1 MKPIDK
7 RKVIGTVIGIIFFI
21 SCLVYFTYAWYEW
34 RSGNN
39 TVNLTIKDSSVE
51 CTNGPSIEVKNIGP
65 ILSLKDGVKANFNI
79 KNTGGE
85 EINIT
90 LGLNIT
96 SISSSLRT
104 DSFKWALLQDTTG
117 TNNFDYSKTPL
128 LSGNFSNL
136 GIKENT
142 LSSTIKVAGNKT
154 YSFVFVV
161 YIDGNMENSESMMS
175 GSMKATITYGDCG
188 TTTTKQYL
196 NTVSPGSYVK
206 YTGTNGCSGKSCKG
220 QNANYVDSSDMGYC
234 DLSDYKFNAS
244 GWRVAYINDG
254 TAYLTSGGSPEC
266 MCTDSSGNASTSCS
280 DYETTTGV
288 PNHLANL
295 NAKALTYCNS
305 TYAYGGVC
313 NNTSAWN
320 MKDEDFQKIT
330 GDTLSIAYNKIEDYY
345 DDTEGYYDDYAIINN
360 GSAYWFGSP
369 DSAFSTHAFIW
380 DPEAPRGV
388 FSTVS
393 RHAPGVRPVLRL
405 QSSVIVTGGTGTYE
419 DPYIINNGV
428 TRLAEV
434 EPGSYVKYTGTNG
447 CSGKSCEGQN
457 ANYTSTDKG
466 YCFDSDFQFN
476 TSGWR
481 IAYISNDTAYLTS
494 GGSPECMCTDSS
506 GNASTS
512 CSDSETTIGVPN
524 HLANLNAKA
533 LTYCNSTYAY
543 GGVCN
548 NTSAWNMK
556 DEDFQKITGD
566 TLSTAYDNYR
576 DYYNDFSIINN
587 GGTYWFASFPAS
599 APSAFTFLWYPNIKF
614 VNYLHSSGVYG
625 VRPVLRLK
633 SSVIVTGGTGTYEDP
648 YTISP
653 DSTK

>member
-1 MKPIDK
+1 MKLIDK
-7 RKVIGTVIGIIFFI
+7 RKIIGTVIGLIFFI
-21 SCLVYFTYAWYEW
+21 SCLAYFTYAWYEW

-117 TNNFDYSKTPL
+117 TNNFDYSKNPL

-154 YSFVFVV
+154 YSFVLVV

-188 TTTTKQYL
+188 TINEPLILPASLTK
-196 NTVSPGSYVK
+196 VPIGSYVK

-220 QNANYVDSSDMGYC
+220 QNANYVDSSNMGYC
-234 DLSDYKFNAS
+234 FSDAKFNAS

-266 MCTDSSGNASTSCS
+266 MCTNSSGNASTSCS
-280 DYETTTGV
+280 DYESTVGV
-288 PNHLANL
+288 PKHLTNL
-295 NAKALTYCNS
+295 NTKALTYCNS

-313 NNTSAWN
+313 NSSSAWN
-320 MKDEDFQKIT
+320 MSDGDFQKIT
-330 GDTLSIAYNKIEDYY
+330 GDTLSTAYDM
-345 DDTEGYYDDYAIINN
+345 DDGYYDDYAIINN
-360 GSAYWFGSP
+360 GGVYWFASP
-369 DSAFSTHAFIW
+369 DSASSTSAFGWIPYNRRVISISS
-380 DPEAPRGV
+380 DYA
-388 FSTVS
+388 F
-393 RHAPGVRPVLRL
+393 GVRPVLRL

-466 YCFDSDFQFN
+466 YCVDSDSQFN

-512 CSDSETTIGVPN
+512 CSDNETTVGVPN

-548 NTSAWNMK
+548 SSSAWNMK

-576 DYYNDFSIINN
+576 DHYNDFSIINN
-587 GGTYWFASFPAS
+587 GGSYWFTSFPAS
-599 APSAFTFLWYPNIKF
+599 APSPFAFLWYANIDIVSYDF
-614 VNYLHSSGVYG
+614 SRRAYG

>member
-117 TNNFDYSKTPL
+117 TNNFDYSKPPL

-175 GSMKATITYGDCG
+175 GSIKATITYGDCG
-188 TTTTKQYL
+188 TINELLVLPASLTK
-196 NTVSPGSYVK
+196 VPVGSYVK
-206 YTGTNGCSGKSCKG
+206 YTGNNGCSGKACEG
-220 QNANYVDSSDMGYC
+220 QNAHYVSSSDMGYC
-234 DLSDYKFNAS
+234 YSSDYKFNAS
-244 GWRVAYINDG
+244 GWRVAYVSDG
-254 TAYLTSGGSPEC
+254 TAYLTSAGSPEC

-280 DYETTTGV
+280 DHETTEGV

-295 NAKALTYCNS
+295 NSKALTYCNS
-305 TYAYGGVC
+305 IYAYGGVC

-320 MKDEDFQKIT
+320 IKDEDFQKIT
-330 GDTLSIAYNKIEDYY
+330 GDTLGTASDKESDYY
-345 DDTEGYYDDYAIINN
+345 D
-360 GSAYWFGSP
+360 
-369 DSAFSTHAFIW
+369 
-380 DPEAPRGV
+380 
-388 FSTVS
+388 
-393 RHAPGVRPVLRL
+393 
-405 QSSVIVTGGTGTYE
+405 
-419 DPYIINNGV
+419 
-428 TRLAEV
+428 
-434 EPGSYVKYTGTNG
+434 
-447 CSGKSCEGQN
+447 
-457 ANYTSTDKG
+457 
-466 YCFDSDFQFN
+466 
-476 TSGWR
+476 
-481 IAYISNDTAYLTS
+481 
-494 GGSPECMCTDSS
+494 
-506 GNASTS
+506 
-512 CSDSETTIGVPN
+512 
-524 HLANLNAKA
+524 
-533 LTYCNSTYAY
+533 
-543 GGVCN
+543 
-548 NTSAWNMK
+548 
-556 DEDFQKITGD
+556 
-566 TLSTAYDNYR
+566 
-576 DYYNDFSIINN
+576 DFSIINN
-587 GGTYWFASFPAS
+587 GGYYWFATSN
-599 APSAFTFLWYPNIKF
+599 SAFSASTFYWLPDIRY
-614 VNYLHSSGVYG
+614 VYSSYSNSAYG

-633 SSVIVTGGTGTYEDP
+633 SSVIATGGSGTMDDP
-648 YTISP
+648 YIIAVE
-653 DSTK
+653 

>member
-96 SISSSLRT
+96 SISSSLRVS
-104 DSFKWALLQDTTG
+104 SFKWALLQDTTG
-117 TNNFDYSKTPL
+117 TNNFDYSKPPL

-175 GSMKATITYGDCG
+175 GSMKATITYGNCG
-188 TTTTKQYL
+188 TIKQHL
-196 NTVSPGSYVK
+196 ISEVAVGSYVK
-206 YTGTNGCSGKSCKG
+206 YTGTNGCSGKSCEG
-220 QNANYVDSSDMGYC
+220 QNANYVSDNDMGYC
-234 DLSDYKFNAS
+234 ASSSDKFNS
-244 GWRVAYINDG
+244 NGWRVAYINNG

-280 DYETTTGV
+280 NKESTVGV
-288 PNHLANL
+288 PKHLANL
-295 NAKALTYCNS
+295 NTKALSYCNS
-305 TYAYGGVC
+305 TYAYKGVC
-313 NNTSAWN
+313 NSSSAWN
-320 MKDEDFQKIT
+320 MNDADFQKIT
-330 GDTLSIAYNKIEDYY
+330 GDTLMIAFNKDSN
-345 DDTEGYYDDYAIINN
+345 YYDDYAIINN
-360 GSAYWFGSP
+360 GGS
-369 DSAFSTHAFIW
+369 
-380 DPEAPRGV
+380 
-388 FSTVS
+388 
-393 RHAPGVRPVLRL
+393 
-405 QSSVIVTGGTGTYE
+405 
-419 DPYIINNGV
+419 
-428 TRLAEV
+428 
-434 EPGSYVKYTGTNG
+434 
-447 CSGKSCEGQN
+447 
-457 ANYTSTDKG
+457 
-466 YCFDSDFQFN
+466 
-476 TSGWR
+476 
-481 IAYISNDTAYLTS
+481 
-494 GGSPECMCTDSS
+494 
-506 GNASTS
+506 
-512 CSDSETTIGVPN
+512 
-524 HLANLNAKA
+524 
-533 LTYCNSTYAY
+533 
-543 GGVCN
+543 
-548 NTSAWNMK
+548 
-556 DEDFQKITGD
+556 
-566 TLSTAYDNYR
+566 
-576 DYYNDFSIINN
+576 
-587 GGTYWFASFPAS
+587 YWFATSYDAS
-599 APSAFTFLWYPNIKF
+599 SANAFSWVPYYRGVYSI
-614 VNYLHSSGVYG
+614 SSSNVYG

-653 DSTK
+653 DSTE

>member
-7 RKVIGTVIGIIFFI
+7 RKVIGTVIGLIFFI

-154 YSFVFVV
+154 YSFMFVV

-175 GSMKATITYGDCG
+175 GSMKTTITYGDCG

-196 NTVSPGSYVK
+196 NTVSPGSYIKYTGTNGCSGKSCEGQNANYVSNTDMGYCYSSSYKFNSNGWRVVYINDGTAYLTSGGSPECMCTDSSGNASTSCSDYEKTPGIPKHLANLNAKALTYCNSTYAYGDICNNSSAWNMSDGDFQKITGDTISTAYNNAADYYDDNPIINNGGYYWFATPYSTSSTNTFYWLPVNRRVYDNVSYRTNGVRPVLRLKSSVIVTGGTGTYEDPYTISSGKTKLSEVAPGSYVK
-206 YTGTNGCSGKSCKG
+206 YTGTNGCSGKSCEG

-234 DLSDYKFNAS
+234 YSSDDKFNAS

-280 DYETTTGV
+280 SYETTGGA
-288 PNHLANL
+288 PKHLANL
-295 NAKALTYCNS
+295 NTKSLTYCNS
-305 TYAYGGVC
+305 TYAYGGIC
-313 NNTSAWN
+313 NNSSAWN
-320 MKDEDFQKIT
+320 MSDGDFQKIT
-330 GDTLSIAYNKIEDYY
+330 GDTISTAYNNAADYY
-345 DDTEGYYDDYAIINN
+345 DDN
-360 GSAYWFGSP
+360 P
-369 DSAFSTHAFIW
+369 
-380 DPEAPRGV
+380 
-388 FSTVS
+388 
-393 RHAPGVRPVLRL
+393 
-405 QSSVIVTGGTGTYE
+405 
-419 DPYIINNGV
+419 
-428 TRLAEV
+428 
-434 EPGSYVKYTGTNG
+434 
-447 CSGKSCEGQN
+447 
-457 ANYTSTDKG
+457 
-466 YCFDSDFQFN
+466 
-476 TSGWR
+476 
-481 IAYISNDTAYLTS
+481 
-494 GGSPECMCTDSS
+494 
-506 GNASTS
+506 
-512 CSDSETTIGVPN
+512 
-524 HLANLNAKA
+524 
-533 LTYCNSTYAY
+533 
-543 GGVCN
+543 
-548 NTSAWNMK
+548 
-556 DEDFQKITGD
+556 
-566 TLSTAYDNYR
+566 
-576 DYYNDFSIINN
+576 IINN
-587 GGTYWFASFPAS
+587 GGYYWFATPYSTS
-599 APSAFTFLWYPNIKF
+599 STNTFYWLP
-614 VNYLHSSGVYG
+614 VNRRVYDNVSYRTNG